1 MRIKLHDYSVVQET
15 TISKQ
20 TNKMYISRKKDH
32 ETPIFLVFYKA
43 ICMVDRQNK
52 FHSGSSFMKIFHSN
66 SCHMC
71 ITFEKEKYVQKEIII
86 SHIIEAS

>member
-1 MRIKLHDYSVVQET
+1 MITQLYKEQLFPNKQIKCTYPGKKIMKHQYSLFS
-15 TISKQ
+15 IS
-20 TNKMYISRKKDH
+20 NMH
-32 ETPIFLVFYKA
+32 
-43 ICMVDRQNK
+43 VDRQNK

>member
-43 ICMVDRQNK
+43 ICMLTGRTNFIQDQVL
-52 FHSGSSFMKIFHSN
+52 
-66 SCHMC
+66 
-71 ITFEKEKYVQKEIII
+71 
-86 SHIIEAS
+86 